1 LLAESDDTGASEIEL
16 DATVEGQELEIAFN
30 VKFLQD
36 ALDAISARNTVIET
50 NAHNTP
56 GLIRPAG
63 EEGYLY
69 VLMPMHVDGR

>member
-1 LLAESDDTGASEIEL
+1 LAESDETGASEIEL

-36 ALDAISARNTVIET
+36 GLEAITTKKVTIEA

-56 GLIRPAG
+56 AIIRSTG
-63 EEGYLY
+63 DEENLY
-69 VLMPMHVDGR
+69 VLMPMHIDGR